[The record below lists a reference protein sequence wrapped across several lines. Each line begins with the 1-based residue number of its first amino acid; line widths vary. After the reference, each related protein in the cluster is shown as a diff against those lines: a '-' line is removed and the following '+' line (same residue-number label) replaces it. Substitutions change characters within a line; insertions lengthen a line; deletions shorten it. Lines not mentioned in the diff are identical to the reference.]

1 MHVFL
6 AQHTAI
12 SSIISIQI
20 SDIWCVVTD
29 AGLIHW
35 SAIKLPTTKYGRQN
49 TQYGRQKKNFLQKS
63 IIKQYFKYR
72 NHYQTHRKTPDLK
85 SLNMLKHLS
94 ILTVHNTSSTTLQKL
109 AYCSV

>member
-1 MHVFL
+1 MVAVYFKKDLTYRLIWLKILTNLNAMRMNHFTQTIREFHFKMHLFL

-29 AGLIHW
+29 AGLIHR

-49 TQYGRQKKNFLQKS
+49 TQYGRQKKNF
-63 IIKQYFKYR
+63 
-72 NHYQTHRKTPDLK
+72 
-85 SLNMLKHLS
+85 
-94 ILTVHNTSSTTLQKL
+94 
-109 AYCSV
+109 